1 MYSMIIA
8 TIISLA
14 IALPAPAFMGPAPVN
29 FIDKEA
35 SKDVSIEKRNL
46 GGVRLSDGA
55 NFTGHVWYGI
65 YPINECIGLN
75 D

>member
-1 MYSMIIA
+1 MIIA
-8 TIISLA
+8 TLISLA
-14 IALPAPAFMGPAPVN
+14 VTLPAPAFMGPAPLN
-29 FIDKEA
+29 FIYKET
-35 SKDVSIEKRNL
+35 SKGASIEKRTL

-55 NFTGHVWYGI
+55 NFTGHVWYGV